1 MNCNKC
7 QVLLPLLL
15 SVKVTVVQLDL
26 GIASHESNT
35 A

>member
-26 GIASHESNT
+26 EIADASH
-35 A
+35 